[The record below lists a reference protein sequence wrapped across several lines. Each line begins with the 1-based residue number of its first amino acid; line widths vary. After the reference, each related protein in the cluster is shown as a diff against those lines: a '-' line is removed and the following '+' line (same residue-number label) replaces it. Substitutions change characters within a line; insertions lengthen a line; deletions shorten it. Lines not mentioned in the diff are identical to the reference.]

1 MSNGNQHPA
10 SSAEDGAITGGPAQP
25 AQQGLSIT
33 AAATPAFEAH
43 VAVERAALQQQL
55 HFDDSNV
62 SFFGIFRFADSIDV
76 IVVTISTL
84 CAVIAGSLI
93 PVTPIISSR
102 IIKAFSKAEG
112 HDQDAE
118 SLLNRY
124 TVYYAYI
131 VLVALVT
138 WFIATAGFNY
148 TGARIARRIKIR
160 FFAATLK
167 QNMAIFDDNGIGGIL
182 SQLTDDANAVQN
194 AVSSK
199 LSQTIAALGTLI
211 ATVAVC
217 FAVDAILMLELIWSL
232 FVGYVVLYLGGI
244 LTVRFSTRSIEAS
257 SAGSGVIEEAFSS
270 IKTTTSLGIQKY
282 VHDTYM
288 NFLKQSAKYGF
299 FITSINGILIAVCVA
314 TGYLNVALAFWQ
326 GARRITEGSSSF
338 TAVVTI
344 AMVSK
349 AAAFC
354 VLGVGAN
361 VEAFSLAVAG
371 ARRLT
376 RMIQR
381 TSPIDSSSDEG
392 LVPNHFSPAI
402 ELHNVRHVYPCRP
415 ATTVLDNV
423 SIKFPAGK
431 TTALVG
437 HSGSGKSSIAH
448 LLLRFYDPLSGSIVL
463 GGRNLADYQIG
474 WLRRQ
479 MAVVKQEPFMFN
491 KTVYENIELGFTGD
505 QGRHLSPPER
515 RKAVE
520 QAARV
525 AQASEFISKLP
536 QGYDTVVGVRG
547 SRLSGGQ
554 LQRIAIARALVN
566 NPRILILDE
575 ATSALDS
582 ETEARLLATM
592 AESDRQQTNIVIAH
606 RLSTI
611 RNADNIIVL
620 DAGRVVESGK
630 HDELMAAESHYYR
643 LVKAQDQD
651 HDKEDPFD
659 DAYEYRPST
668 DGVAVQDTDNVLDLS
683 GAETDRFA
691 TSTSIWSMMLF
702 MIKLSKRE
710 SHWMI
715 IGLIGS
721 IIAGGEEAVSAV
733 LFGKVITALARP
745 LDQADSIRSD
755 AAFYAWMF
763 LLLALVMLLSSVAE
777 GVAFAIVAEH
787 LSNRVRDL
795 TLDHYLKMDV
805 SFFDKE
811 ENSFGAISGFLSGS
825 ASDITG
831 LSGSA
836 LGIILICFS
845 TVVSGIVISF
855 ALGWKLALVCFAVMP
870 LMVGGG
876 YFGVLLVADFEE
888 MNETYAHQAA
898 EFAGETLA
906 GIQTIAALTRE
917 EESLHTFQEILR
929 SNEPKALVSNIK
941 VSFMYAL
948 TQTAYYACMAV
959 SFWYGGRLI
968 LRGEYTLFQA
978 ITIQSAML
986 LSAFSAGL
994 VFAWT
999 PNIGKAKQAAASLQ
1013 RLLSQKSEIDPS
1025 SIDGTDPGN
1034 IQGHVQFNSVSFA
1047 YPSRPD
1053 NLALDNVSFTIPAGA
1068 NIAFVG
1074 ATGSGK
1080 STIVSLIERFYDPLK
1095 GSIFVDSKPITS
1107 YKLSKYRNCIGLV
1120 SQVPN
1125 LYRGTIRDNLIL
1137 GMDDDTTITEDD
1149 IKQACEEAFIYEFI
1163 SSLPDGLNTEVGSK
1177 GVQLSIGQKQ
1187 RIVLARTLLRKP
1199 KILLL
1204 DEATSALDS
1213 QSESIIQEALEKM
1226 KRARTTIT
1234 IAHRLSTIVKA
1245 DNIYVL
1251 NDGRIVESGSHAQ
1264 LMARKGDYHR
1274 LYMASKSG
1282 QTL

>member
-1 MSNGNQHPA
+1 M
-10 SSAEDGAITGGPAQP
+10 
-25 AQQGLSIT
+25 
-33 AAATPAFEAH
+33 
-43 VAVERAALQQQL
+43 
-55 HFDDSNV
+55 
-62 SFFGIFRFADSIDV
+62 
-76 IVVTISTL
+76 
-84 CAVIAGSLI
+84 
-93 PVTPIISSR
+93 
-102 IIKAFSKAEG
+102 
-112 HDQDAE
+112 
-118 SLLNRY
+118 
-124 TVYYAYI
+124 YYAYI

-167 QNMAIFDDNGIGGIL
+167 QNMAVFDDNGIGGIL

-194 AVSSK
+194 AISSK

-232 FVGYVVLYLGGI
+232 FVGYIVLYLGGV
-244 LTVRFSTRSIEAS
+244 LTVRYSTRSIEAS
-257 SAGSGVIEEAFSS
+257 SSGSEVVEEAFSS

-299 FITSINGILIAVCVA
+299 FITALNGILIAICVA

-371 ARRLT
+371 ARRLN

-381 TSPIDSSSDEG
+381 NSPIDSSSNEG
-392 LVPNHFSPAI
+392 LSPSRFSPAL
-402 ELHNVRHVYPCRP
+402 ELRNIRHIYPCRP
-415 ATTVLDNV
+415 STTVLDDV

-448 LLLRFYDPLSGSIVL
+448 LLLRFYDPIAGEILLDGKK
-463 GGRNLADYQIG
+463 LADYQIG
-474 WLRRQ
+474 WLRQQ

-491 KTVYENIELGFTGD
+491 KSVFENIELGFTGD
-505 QGRHLSPPER
+505 RGTRLSPHER

-520 QAARV
+520 QAAKV
-525 AQASEFISKLP
+525 AQASDFISKLP
-536 QGYDTVVGVRG
+536 QGFNTIVGTRG

-554 LQRIAIARALVN
+554 LQRIAIARALVS
-566 NPRILILDE
+566 NPKILILDE

-592 AESDRQQTNIVIAH
+592 AESDRQHTNIVIAH
-606 RLSTI
+606 RLPTI
-611 RNADNIIVL
+611 RSADNIVVL
-620 DAGRVVESGK
+620 DAGKIVESGK
-630 HDELMAAESHYYR
+630 HDDLMAKGSHYYR

-651 HDKEDPFD
+651 HDKQDPFD

-668 DGVAVQDTDNVLDLS
+668 DSIAAQDIEPASEDLAAQTEHS
-683 GAETDRFA
+683 AQ
-691 TSTSIWSMMLF
+691 STSIWSMILF
-702 MIKLSKRE
+702 MVKLSKRE

-733 LFGKVITALARP
+733 LFGKVITAIARP
-745 LDQADSIRSD
+745 LDEADSIRSE
-755 AAFYAWMF
+755 AGFYAWMF
-763 LLLALVMLLSSVAE
+763 LLLAVVMLLSSVAE

-805 SFFDKE
+805 SFFDRD

-888 MNETYAHQAA
+888 MNEEFAHQAA

-906 GIQTIAALTRE
+906 GIQTIAALARE
-917 EESLHTFQEILR
+917 EQSLQTFQQIIR
-929 SNEPKALVSNIK
+929 QNEPKALVSNIK
-941 VSFMYAL
+941 VSFLYAL
-948 TQTAYYACMAV
+948 TQTAYYASMAI

-978 ITIQSAML
+978 ITTQSAML

-999 PNIGKAKQAAASLQ
+999 PNIGKAKQAAATLQ
-1013 RLLSQKSEIDPS
+1013 RLLAQKSEIDPS
-1025 SIDGTDPGN
+1025 STDGADPGA
-1034 IQGHVQFNSVSFA
+1034 IEGQLQFNSVSFA

-1074 ATGSGK
+1074 TTGSGK

-1095 GSIFVDSKPITS
+1095 GAIFLDSKPITS
-1107 YKLSKYRNCIGLV
+1107 LQLSKYRSCIGLV

-1125 LYRGTIRDNLIL
+1125 LYRGTIRDNLTL
-1137 GMDDDTTITEDD
+1137 GMDKDATVTESE

-1163 SSLPDGLNTEVGSK
+1163 SSLP
-1177 GVQLSIGQKQ
+1177 
-1187 RIVLARTLLRKP
+1187 
-1199 KILLL
+1199 
-1204 DEATSALDS
+1204 
-1213 QSESIIQEALEKM
+1213 
-1226 KRARTTIT
+1226 
-1234 IAHRLSTIVKA
+1234 
-1245 DNIYVL
+1245 
-1251 NDGRIVESGSHAQ
+1251 
-1264 LMARKGDYHR
+1264 
-1274 LYMASKSG
+1274 
-1282 QTL
+1282 